1 MQYQSLLLATVLSLF
16 SPSIF
21 AETVNMN
28 KADAATFQ
36 HYLRGIGE
44 KRAVK
49 IINYRQANKEFQSIA
64 EIMEVKGIGK
74 GIFANI
80 KADLSLTEG
89 VVSAPNNKIIEKAI
103 IKKETVIKTKV
114 KKETIT
120 ETVIDGAVKEKSEIK
135 EKEEASQKVTAE
147 IQIPETSNKEKFKN
161 AVDSM
166 KDDTSDVKAKI
177 NINTSDTFRQ
187 PQPLNQ

>member
-1 MQYQSLLLATVLSLF
+1 MKYQSLLLATVLSLL
-16 SPSIF
+16 SVSTF
-21 AETVNMN
+21 AETVNIN
-28 KADAATFQ
+28 KADAAAFQ

-44 KRAVK
+44 KRAIK

-74 GIFANI
+74 GIFSHI

-89 VVSAPNNKIIEKAI
+89 AISVPNKKTIEQAI

-120 ETVIDGAVKEKSEIK
+120 ETVIDVAAKENAEIIEKKESSSKVIPEVSETDNQTQSK
-135 EKEEASQKVTAE
+135 DTMDSTKNETSQAEEKEEEVAQTLKKSA
-147 IQIPETSNKEKFKN
+147 P
-161 AVDSM
+161 
-166 KDDTSDVKAKI
+166 
-177 NINTSDTFRQ
+177 
-187 PQPLNQ
+187 